1 METKPEINDSEVNK
15 EPEINGPKVK
25 RSFFEWFKH
34 KWTSDPLFSTAI
46 ALVIMIILQT
56 LVLGFD
62 YDSFGEWF
70 QSWTNNWIN
79 ILRNNAGIAI
89 IALGMTFVIMTGG
102 IDLAVGS
109 TLVATGAFTMM
120 LLDTGSKG
128 LLGLV
133 GLSGVPAFV
142 VTILLVVLFGYL
154 LGMVIG
160 VSITKGNVPPFIAT
174 LGAMLIF
181 RSVTQHFM
189 QGYNPKVPVDFLQI
203 ASFKIGNLMIMPIIY
218 WAIIAYILYYVS
230 KRTTFGRQIIAVGS
244 NERAAKLSG
253 VNVNKIKL
261 RVYALMGVL
270 VSIAAI
276 IQVSRIGSM
285 DFSNAGRGM
294 EMDAIAA
301 AVVGGT
307 SMSGG
312 RGFILGTVYGMLIIA
327 VVNNLL
333 NLFGVPPFLRE
344 AFKGIIVVG
353 AVLLQRKE
361 KTS

>member
-1 METKPEINDSEVNK
+1 MKPNLGNAQVKTKKSVL
-15 EPEINGPKVK
+15 
-25 RSFFEWFKH
+25 EWFKY
-34 KWTSDPLFSTAI
+34 KWSNEPLFSIFI
-46 ALVIMIILQT
+46 ALIIMVILQT

-79 ILRNNAGIAI
+79 ILRNNAGIGI
-89 IALGMTFVIMTGG
+89 VALGMTFVIMTGG

-109 TLVATGAFTMM
+109 TLVITGAFAMY
-120 LLDTGSKG
+120 LLDTGTKG
-128 LLGLV
+128 ILGMM
-133 GLSGVPAFV
+133 GMTGVPAIAL
-142 VTILLVVLFGYL
+142 TIILVLLLGYL
-154 LGMVIG
+154 LGSLIG
-160 VSITKGNVPPFIAT
+160 LSITKGKVPPFIAT
-174 LGAMLIF
+174 LGAMMIF
-181 RSVTQHFM
+181 RSVTQHFT
-189 QGYNPKVPVDFLQI
+189 QGYNTTVPMEFLQI
-203 ASFKIGNLMIMPIIY
+203 SSFKIGNYMIMPIIY
-218 WAIIAYILYYVS
+218 WAVIAYILYYVS

-253 VNVNKIKL
+253 VNVEKVKL
-261 RVYALMGVL
+261 RVYALMGLL

-285 DFSNAGRGM
+285 DYSNAGRGM

-307 SMSGG
+307 SMAGG

-327 VVNNLL
+327 VMNNLL

-344 AFKGIIVVG
+344 AFKGVIVVG
-353 AVLLQRKE
+353 AVLLQKKE

>member
-1 METKPEINDSEVNK
+1 MMENTS
-15 EPEINGPKVK
+15 VK
-25 RSFFEWFKH
+25 NNRNFFVWFKH
-34 KWTSDPLFSTAI
+34 KWISDPIFSTAF
-46 ALVIMIILQT
+46 ALIIMIILQT

-62 YDSFGEWF
+62 YNSFGEWF
-70 QSWTNNWIN
+70 QSWINNWIN
-79 ILRNNAGIAI
+79 ILRNNAGVGI
-89 IALGMTFVIMTGG
+89 IALGMTLVIMTGG

-109 TLVATGAFTMM
+109 TLVATGAFTMI
-120 LLDTGSKG
+120 LLDTGTKG
-128 LLGLV
+128 ILGML
-133 GLSGVPAFV
+133 GMTGFPAFV
-142 VTILLVVLFGYL
+142 VTIVLVVLFGYL
-154 LGMVIG
+154 LGSLIG
-160 VSITKGNVPPFIAT
+160 VTITKGNVPPFIAT
-174 LGAMLIF
+174 LGAMMIF
-181 RSVTQHFM
+181 RRVTQHFM
-189 QGYNPKVPVDFLQI
+189 QGYNPKVPMEFLQI
-203 ASFKIGNLMIMPIIY
+203 ASFKIGNYMIMPIIY

-230 KRTTFGRQIIAVGS
+230 KRTTFGRYIIAVGS

-253 VNVNKIKL
+253 VNVNKVKL

-307 SMSGG
+307 SMMGG

-327 VVNNLL
+327 VMNNLL

-344 AFKGIIVVG
+344 AFKGLIVIG

>member
-1 METKPEINDSEVNK
+1 MKPSINQTTITNK
-15 EPEINGPKVK
+15 KN
-25 RSFFEWFKH
+25 FFGWFTF
-34 KWTSDPLFSTAI
+34 KWSNDPLFSIAI
-46 ALVIMIILQT
+46 ALIIMIILQT

-62 YDSFGEWF
+62 YDSFGEWL
-70 QSWTNNWIN
+70 QSWINNWIN
-79 ILRNNAGIAI
+79 ILRNNAGTAI
-89 IALGMTFVIMTGG
+89 VALGMTFVIMTGG

-109 TLVATGAFTMM
+109 TLVVTGAFSMM
-120 LLDTGSKG
+120 LLDTGTKG
-128 LLGLV
+128 FLGLM
-133 GLSGVPAFV
+133 GITGVPAFII
-142 VTILLVVLFGYL
+142 TILFVLLAGYL
-154 LGMVIG
+154 LGSLIG

-174 LGAMLIF
+174 LGAMMIF

-189 QGYNPKVPVDFLQI
+189 QGYNPTVPVEFLQI
-203 ASFKIGNLMIMPIIY
+203 VSFKIGNYMIMPIVY
-218 WAIIAYILYYVS
+218 WAVIAYILYYVS
-230 KRTTFGRQIIAVGS
+230 KRTTFGRHIIAVGS
-244 NERAAKLSG
+244 NERASKLSG
-253 VNVNKIKL
+253 INVEKVKL
-261 RVYALMGVL
+261 RVYALMGLL

-307 SMSGG
+307 NMMGG

-327 VVNNLL
+327 VMNNLL

-344 AFKGIIVVG
+344 AFKGVIVIA
-353 AVLLQRKE
+353 AVLLQKKE

>member
-1 METKPEINDSEVNK
+1 
-15 EPEINGPKVK
+15 
-25 RSFFEWFKH
+25 
-34 KWTSDPLFSTAI
+34 
-46 ALVIMIILQT
+46 
-56 LVLGFD
+56 
-62 YDSFGEWF
+62 
-70 QSWTNNWIN
+70 
-79 ILRNNAGIAI
+79 
-89 IALGMTFVIMTGG
+89 LGMTLVIMTGG

-109 TLVATGAFTMM
+109 TLVVTGAFSMI
-120 LLDTGSKG
+120 LLDTSTKG
-128 LLGLV
+128 ILGMLGLT
-133 GLSGVPAFV
+133 GVPSFV
-142 VTILLVVLFGYL
+142 VTIILVVLFGYL
-154 LGMVIG
+154 LGSLIG
-160 VSITKGNVPPFIAT
+160 LSITKGKVPPFIVT
-174 LGAMLIF
+174 LGALMIF

-189 QGYNPKVPVDFLQI
+189 QGYNPKVPMEFLQI
-203 ASFKIGNLMIMPIIY
+203 ASFKMGNYMIMPIIY

-253 VNVNKIKL
+253 VHVDKVKV
-261 RVYALMGVL
+261 RVYALMGIL

-307 SMSGG
+307 SMMGG
-312 RGFILGTVYGMLIIA
+312 RGLIIGTVFGMLIIA
-327 VVNNLL
+327 VMNNLL

-344 AFKGIIVVG
+344 AFKGVIVIG

>member
-1 METKPEINDSEVNK
+1 MKPELENI
-15 EPEINGPKVK
+15 PPVK
-25 RSFFEWFKH
+25 KKRTFLEWFKNR
-34 KWTSDPLFSTAI
+34 WSNDPLFSILI
-46 ALVIMIILQT
+46 ALIIMVMLQT
-56 LVLGFD
+56 LTLGFD
-62 YDSFGEWF
+62 YDSVGEWF

-79 ILRNNAGIAI
+79 ILRNNAGVGIV
-89 IALGMTFVIMTGG
+89 ALGMTFVIMTGG

-109 TLVATGAFTMM
+109 TLVITGAFSMYM
-120 LLDTGSKG
+120 LDTGTSG
-128 LLGLV
+128 IFGAIGV
-133 GLSGVPAFV
+133 TGVPAI
-142 VTILLVVLFGYL
+142 ILTVILTMGFGYL
-154 LGMVIG
+154 LGALIG
-160 VSITKGNVPPFIAT
+160 VTVTKGMVPPFIAT
-174 LGAMLIF
+174 LGAMMIF
-181 RSVTQHFM
+181 RSVTQHFA
-189 QGYNPKVPVDFLQI
+189 QGYNTTVPVEFLQI
-203 ASFKIGNLMIMPIIY
+203 SSMKFGNFMIMPIIY
-218 WAIIAYILYYVS
+218 WAIIAAILYYVS

-253 VNVNKIKL
+253 VNVNKVKL
-261 RVYALMGVL
+261 RVYALMGLL

-307 SMSGG
+307 NMLGG

-327 VVNNLL
+327 VMNNLL

-344 AFKGIIVVG
+344 AFKGIIVIV

-361 KTS
+361 KSS

>member
-1 METKPEINDSEVNK
+1 MEMTNDKKS
-15 EPEINGPKVK
+15 
-25 RSFFEWFKH
+25 RTFTEWFKY
-34 KWTSDPLFSTAI
+34 KWMNDPLFSIAI
-46 ALVIMIILQT
+46 ALIIMIVLQT

-62 YDSFGEWF
+62 YDSFGSWF

-79 ILRNNAGIAI
+79 LLRNNASVAI

-109 TLVATGAFTMM
+109 TLVATGALSMI
-120 LLDTGSKG
+120 LLDTGTRG
-128 LLGLV
+128 ILGV
-133 GLSGVPAFV
+133 MGITGVPAFV
-142 VTILLVVLFGYL
+142 LTIIIVLAFGYL
-154 LGMVIG
+154 LGSLIG
-160 VSITKGNVPPFIAT
+160 VTVTKGNVPPFIVT

-189 QGYNPKVPVDFLQI
+189 QGYNTTLPLEFLQI
-203 ASFKIGNLMIMPIIY
+203 ASFKIGNYMIMPIIY
-218 WAIIAYILYYVS
+218 WVIIAYILYYVS

-244 NERAAKLSG
+244 NEKAAKLSG
-253 VNVNKIKL
+253 VNVEKVKL
-261 RVYALMGVL
+261 RVYALMGLL

-276 IQVSRIGSM
+276 IQVSRVGSM
-285 DFSNAGRGM
+285 DFSNAGRGI

-307 SMSGG
+307 SMMGG

-327 VVNNLL
+327 VMNNLL

-344 AFKGIIVVG
+344 AFKGFIVIG
-353 AVLLQRKE
+353 AVLLQKKE
-361 KTS
+361 RAS